1 MAGIGT
7 LHESGLH
14 SSLKTWCAK
23 PGDQA
28 EVKLDGC
35 VADLLRGEM
44 VVEIQTHHFYA
55 IKRKLLRLVEA
66 RPVRLVYPIALER
79 WIVRVDSDRT
89 TRVGRRKSPRRGQ
102 AAHVFDEL
110 VSFPELICHSNF
122 SLELLLTR
130 EEEIRCPWSGPRRG
144 RWKRDWQV
152 IDRRLLDVVESV
164 VLAGPADCLALL
176 PVGLPRPFTNGQLAR
191 ALRQPP
197 QLAARMTY
205 CLRRMGAIVGLGKVG
220 RALIYDVA

>member
-14 SSLKTWCAK
+14 SGLKAWYAR
-23 PGDQA
+23 PGDEA

-35 VADLLRGEM
+35 VADLVRGDL

-55 IKRKLLRLVEA
+55 IKRKLLRLVET

-79 WIVRVDSDRT
+79 WIVRVEADRQT
-89 TRVGRRKSPRRGQ
+89 VVGRRKSPRRGQ

-110 VSFPELICHSNF
+110 TSFPELIGHPNF
-122 SLELLLTR
+122 SLEVLLTR
-130 EEEIRCPWSGPRRG
+130 EEEVRCPWSGPRRG
-144 RWKRDWQV
+144 RWKREWQV
-152 IDRRLLDVVESV
+152 CDRRLLEVASSL
-164 VLAGPADCLALL
+164 VLASPADCLALL
-176 PVGLPRPFTNGQLAR
+176 PSGLPRPFSNSHLAR

-197 QLAARMTY
+197 RLAARMTY
-205 CLRRMGAIVGLGKVG
+205 CLRRMGAIAELGKAG
-220 RALIYDVA
+220 RALIYDYA